1 MVATATEVAARVP
14 AARQQRTR
22 AANRRRL
29 GFGVWWWAAPGVVLV
44 ILGQYIASGFGA
56 GLAFTDARGYAAPE
70 WVGFANF
77 QAIFTTPAMTG
88 AVINTLVVAAAFVVF
103 TNVAALGFALLLNRT
118 LRSRH
123 VLQALV
129 FAPAVLSPL
138 AVAYVFRFIFEHDGA
153 LNALLAAVGLGAW
166 ERTWL
171 GDPTTA
177 LWTVIVVLVW
187 QNVGM
192 LMVIYLAGLTAIPP
206 ELEEA
211 AAVDGAGI
219 WARFWHVVRP
229 LLKPA
234 ALIAITLTLV
244 NGLKVFDQVM
254 AMTGGGPYGAS
265 DTLAT
270 VMYRYT
276 YSFGDY
282 GLGAA
287 LALTLSVLIL
297 IAAGIQQWVMRTKA
311 KEIA

>member
-1 MVATATEVAARVP
+1 MTTSTAAAVLPGVP
-14 AARQQRTR
+14 AAAGRSR
-22 AANRRRL
+22 AANQRRL
-29 GFGVWWWAAPGVVLV
+29 SFGVWWWAVPGVILV
-44 ILGQYIASGFGA
+44 VLGQYVASGFGA
-56 GLAFTDARGYAAPE
+56 WLAFTDAKGYGAPS
-70 WVGFANF
+70 WVGLDNF
-77 QAIFTTPAMTG
+77 VRIFTTPAMNG
-88 AVINTLVVAAAFVVF
+88 AVINTLLMAAAFVVF
-103 TNVAALGFALLLNRT
+103 TNVAALGFALLLNRALKT
-118 LRSRH
+118 RH

-129 FAPAVLSPL
+129 FAPAVISPL

-153 LNALLAAVGLGAW
+153 LNAFLGSVGLAAW

-171 GDPTTA
+171 GDPATA
-177 LWTVIVVLVW
+177 LGTVMVVLVW

-192 LMVIYLAGLTAIPP
+192 LMVIYLAGLTAVPP

-211 AAVDGAGI
+211 AAMDGAGV
-219 WARFWHVVRP
+219 WARFWYIVRP

-297 IAAGIQQWVMRTKA
+297 IAAGIQQWVMRTRA